1 MNALCIILFINI
13 LTLCN
18 SLYLN
23 NYQFKLIN
31 NLVQNPLLKNKER
44 DQINIILYKAYE
56 KFAIKK
62 AIEFKNLHKYKCRN
76 IKIEELF
83 FSSKMG
89 LFKSIKKYNGK
100 YQFINYSTIYI
111 NSELYKLLTEKYSL
125 SILPKSYRSKSKS
138 ALSIT
143 ELIKYKRLLNTKLSC
158 QYETWQLDTI
168 FVNNQDINEE
178 NKINGKNEEKY
189 DLKETIHNLRPFSK
203 RVLQLKYNLND
214 NVIISNKKIAK
225 LMGCSE
231 ETIRK
236 ELLRIKKMAN
246 TE

>member
-13 LTLCN
+13 FNLCS

-44 DQINIILYKAYE
+44 DHINIILYKAYE
-56 KFAIKK
+56 KYAIKK
-62 AIEFKNLHKYKCRN
+62 AIEFKNLHKYKCSD
-76 IKIEELF
+76 IKTEELF
-83 FSSKMG
+83 FASRMG

-111 NSELYKLLTEKYSL
+111 NSELCKLLTEKYSL
-125 SILPKSYRSKSKS
+125 SILPKSYRSKNKS
-138 ALSIT
+138 ALSLP

-158 QYETWQLDTI
+158 QYEAWQLDTI

-178 NKINGKNEEKY
+178 NWKNEEN
-189 DLKETIHNLRPFSK
+189 DGLKETIHKLTPFSK
-203 RVLQLKYNLND
+203 RVLQLKYNLVD
-214 NVIISNKKIAK
+214 NIIISNKKIAK

-236 ELLRIKKMAN
+236 ELVRIKQMAN

>member
-1 MNALCIILFINI
+1 MNTLCIILFINI
-13 LTLCN
+13 FNLCA

-31 NLVQNPLLKNKER
+31 NLLRNPLLKNKER
-44 DQINIILYKAYE
+44 DHINIILYKAYE
-56 KFAIKK
+56 NFAIKK
-62 AIEFKNLHKYKCRN
+62 AIEFKNLHKYKCSD

-83 FSSKMG
+83 FASRMG

-111 NSELYKLLTEKYSL
+111 NAELYKLLTEKYSL
-125 SILPKSYRSKSKS
+125 SILPKSYRSKNKS
-138 ALSIT
+138 ALSMA

-158 QYETWQLDTI
+158 QYEAWQLDTI

-178 NKINGKNEEKY
+178 NGKN
-189 DLKETIHNLRPFSK
+189 DCLKETIHKLTPFSK
-203 RVLQLKYNLND
+203 RVLQLKYNLVD
-214 NVIISNKKIAK
+214 NVIISNNKIAK

-236 ELLRIKKMAN
+236 ELVRIKQMAN

>member
-1 MNALCIILFINI
+1 MNALCIIIFLNI
-13 LTLCN
+13 FNLCA

-31 NLVQNPLLKNKER
+31 NLLRNPLLKNKER
-44 DQINIILYKAYE
+44 DHINIILYKAYE
-56 KFAIKK
+56 NFAIKK
-62 AIEFKNLHKYKCRN
+62 AIEFKNLHKYKCSN

-83 FSSKMG
+83 FASRMG

-100 YQFINYSTIYI
+100 YQFINYSVIYI
-111 NSELYKLLTEKYSL
+111 NAELYKLLTEKYSL
-125 SILPKSYRSKSKS
+125 SILPKSYRTKSKS
-138 ALSIT
+138 ALSMA
-143 ELIKYKRLLNTKLSC
+143 ELIKYKRLLHTKLSC

-168 FVNNQDINEE
+168 FVTNQDINEE
-178 NKINGKNEEKY
+178 NYG
-189 DLKETIHNLRPFSK
+189 LKETIHKLTPFSK
-203 RVLQLKYNLND
+203 RVLQLKYNLID
-214 NVIISNKKIAK
+214 NIIISNKKVAK

-236 ELLRIKKMAN
+236 ELMRIKQMAN